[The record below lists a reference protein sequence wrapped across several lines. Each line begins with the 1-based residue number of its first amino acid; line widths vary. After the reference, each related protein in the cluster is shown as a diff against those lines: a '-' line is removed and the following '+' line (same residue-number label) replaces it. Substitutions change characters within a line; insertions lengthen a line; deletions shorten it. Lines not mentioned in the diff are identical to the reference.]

1 MVWSSTRGK
10 SGAPAAFRI
19 SITPKTKSRR
29 KFRQGQSSRAQTT
42 DKQSS
47 FDNSSPSGATRNRA
61 PLRLHGLHTDLF
73 FLLC

>member
-42 DKQSS
+42 DKQSC
-47 FDNSSPSGATRNRA
+47 FPSGATRNRA